1 MTRYAELQCTSNF
14 AFLRGASHPGELV
27 EQAKALGHQAIAITD
42 VNTLAGIVRG
52 HVAAEEAGVR
62 FVVGCRLEVEVELRS
77 NVRALRPPSPSPPH
91 WGSEMGQAPSYPPPH
106 LTSPPPRAERDKKAE
121 GEQRSLLC
129 YPTSRAAYGRLTRL
143 LTRGKRRAEKAQ
155 CQLYYDDLIEF
166 GDGQIFV
173 ALPPEDGIGDV
184 RPSTAPPAVA
194 GVRAQDEEGLSWHK
208 GKPLIP
214 SAEHRVSDASSRG
227 THGRG
232 NVENDFAEFL
242 HRLKTDFPGR
252 VYLAAQ
258 HLYRGDDAKRLYRLQ
273 QLAEQVGMP
282 LVATNDVLYH
292 APERRRLQ
300 DVLSCIRDDC
310 TLAEAGFRLNAHAE
324 RHLKSPDEM
333 ARLFRGYEDAL
344 GRSVEIVE
352 RCRFSLNELKYDYP
366 DESGGHGGT
375 PQERL
380 ESLVWN
386 GAAWRYP
393 GGVPDHVVER
403 LETELRLIEKLD
415 YAPYFLTVNSIMKEA
430 ERRGILCQGRGS
442 AANSV
447 VCYCLGVTA
456 VAPEMIDV
464 LFERFINEERREP
477 PDIDVDFEHERREEI
492 IQFIYKKYGRDR
504 AALTATVIHYRPRR
518 AIREVGKVLGLSE
531 DVTAALAG
539 TVWGWYGDAI
549 QQKHV
554 RALGLDPTD
563 PTLAL
568 ALELA
573 TELVGFPR
581 HLSQHVGGFV
591 ITHGPLE
598 ELVPIENAAMADR
611 TVIEWDKDDIDA
623 LRMMKIDI
631 LALGMLTAIRRGLDL
646 IAAHYGTRY
655 DLATIPKEDPAV
667 FEMLQHAD
675 SIGVF
680 QVESRAQMSMLPRLK
695 PKEFYDLVIEVAIVR
710 PGPIQGGMVHPYLR
724 RRCGEEPVVFP
735 SGKEELKEVLGKTL
749 GVPLFQE
756 QAMKMAM
763 VAAKFTGAEANGLRQ
778 AMATFRHNGTMPK
791 YKDKFIDGMI
801 ANGYEP
807 DFAQRCFKQIE
818 GFGEY
823 GFPESHAASFAL
835 LVYASAWIKRF
846 YPEVFT
852 AALLNSQPMGFYA
865 PAQLVRDARDH
876 GVEIRPVDVNFSRWD
891 CTLESL
897 EEGDRKNAVRPSTAR
912 PSGLRAQ
919 DEENLSWKE
928 NILIPSA
935 EHRGSGASSRG
946 TQGSIPGKCALRL
959 GFNQVKGLSNEP
971 MEKFVRRR
979 TEPQPPPENASR
991 FLPSPAGGGGGF
1003 SSIDDV
1009 TRRGG
1014 LDRKSLERL
1023 AEADAFRSLGLDR
1036 RQALWAM
1043 KGVETA
1049 TPALFAARPA
1059 APKPDVPVPLPVMP
1073 LGQHIIEDYH
1083 WTGMSLKAHP
1093 LSFLRDELT
1102 RRRIVTAASLRH
1114 RKDGERLTVAGIVLV
1129 RQRPGKGNV
1138 VFMTLEDETGIANLV
1153 VWIPVF
1159 ERFRRIVMG
1168 GRMIACTGKL
1178 QIQGEVIHVV
1188 AERIQDWTPALRRI
1202 GEAADDHTGQGRLEL
1217 SVHSH
1222 DFH

>member
-1 MTRYAELQCTSNF
+1 
-14 AFLRGASHPGELV
+14 
-27 EQAKALGHQAIAITD
+27 
-42 VNTLAGIVRG
+42 
-52 HVAAEEAGVR
+52 
-62 FVVGCRLEVEVELRS
+62 
-77 NVRALRPPSPSPPH
+77 
-91 WGSEMGQAPSYPPPH
+91 
-106 LTSPPPRAERDKKAE
+106 
-121 GEQRSLLC
+121 
-129 YPTSRAAYGRLTRL
+129 
-143 LTRGKRRAEKAQ
+143 
-155 CQLYYDDLIEF
+155 
-166 GDGQIFV
+166 
-173 ALPPEDGIGDV
+173 
-184 RPSTAPPAVA
+184 
-194 GVRAQDEEGLSWHK
+194 
-208 GKPLIP
+208 
-214 SAEHRVSDASSRG
+214 
-227 THGRG
+227 
-232 NVENDFAEFL
+232 
-242 HRLKTDFPGR
+242 
-252 VYLAAQ
+252 
-258 HLYRGDDAKRLYRLQ
+258 
-273 QLAEQVGMP
+273 
-282 LVATNDVLYH
+282 
-292 APERRRLQ
+292 
-300 DVLSCIRDDC
+300 
-310 TLAEAGFRLNAHAE
+310 
-324 RHLKSPDEM
+324 M

-344 GRSVEIVE
+344 ERSVEIAE
-352 RCRFSLNELKYDYP
+352 RCRFSLEELKYDYP

-375 PQERL
+375 PQTRL
-380 ESLVWN
+380 ESLAWN

-393 GGVPDHVVER
+393 DGVPDHVIER
-403 LETELRLIEKLD
+403 LETELRLIEKLG

-430 ERRGILCQGRGS
+430 QRRGILCQGRGS

-456 VAPEMIDV
+456 VSPEMIDV

-492 IQFIYKKYGRDR
+492 IQFIYEKYGRDR

-549 QQKHV
+549 ELKHV
-554 RALGLDPTD
+554 RELGLDPAD

-591 ITHGPLE
+591 ITRGLLE
-598 ELVPIENAAMADR
+598 EIVPIENAAMEDR

-623 LRMMKIDI
+623 LRMLKIDI
-631 LALGMLTAIRRGLDL
+631 LALGMLTAIRRGFDL
-646 IAAHYGTRY
+646 IAAHYGKRY
-655 DLATIPKEDPAV
+655 TLATVPKEDPAV
-667 FEMLQHAD
+667 YEMLGHAD

-680 QVESRAQMSMLPRLK
+680 QVESRAQMSMLPRLR

-724 RRCGEEPVVFP
+724 RRNGEEAVEYP
-735 SGKEELKEVLGKTL
+735 SGKEELKGVLGKTL

-778 AMATFRHNGTMPK
+778 AMATFRRNGTMPQ
-791 YKDKFIDGMI
+791 YKDKFINGMI

-807 DFAQRCFKQIE
+807 DFARRCFAQIE

-835 LVYASAWIKRF
+835 LVYASAWIKHF

-852 AALLNSQPMGFYA
+852 TALLNSQPMGFYA
-865 PAQLVRDARDH
+865 PAQLVRDAREH
-876 GVEIRPVDVNFSRWD
+876 GVEVRPVDINFSWWD
-891 CTLESL
+891 CTLEPP
-897 EEGDRKNAVRPSTAR
+897 GA
-912 PSGLRAQ
+912 
-919 DEENLSWKE
+919 DE
-928 NILIPSA
+928 P
-935 EHRGSGASSRG
+935 
-946 TQGSIPGKCALRL
+946 CALRL
-959 GFNQVKGLSNEP
+959 GFNQVKGLSQEK
-971 MEKFVRRR
+971 MEQLTKRRD
-979 TEPQPPPENASR
+979 
-991 FLPSPAGGGGGF
+991 AGYGSVGDLVAR
-1003 SSIDDV
+1003 SD
-1009 TRRGG
+1009 

-1043 KGVETA
+1043 KGVEVA
-1049 TPALFAARPA
+1049 PPEMFAAHR
-1059 APKPDVPVPLPVMP
+1059 APTRDVLAPLPAMP

-1083 WTGMSLKAHP
+1083 WTGLSLKAHP
-1093 LSFLRDELT
+1093 LSFLRADLA
-1102 RRRIVTAASLRH
+1102 RRLIVPAAELRH
-1114 RKDGERLTVAGIVLV
+1114 RHDGERLTVAGIVLV

-1138 VFMTLEDETGIANLV
+1138 VFVTLEDETGIANLV

-1168 GRMIACTGKL
+1168 ARMIACTGKL

-1188 AERIQDWTPALRRI
+1188 AEQMRDMTPALRRI
-1202 GEAADDHTGQGRLEL
+1202 GDGADEGPGSGQLEL
-1217 SVHSH
+1217 AIHSH

>member
-1 MTRYAELQCTSNF
+1 MTRYAELQATSNF
-14 AFLRGASHPGELV
+14 CFLRGASHPHELV
-27 EQAKALGHQAIAITD
+27 EQAKVLGHHAIAITD

-52 HVAAEEAGVR
+52 HIAAEEHKMR
-62 FVVGCRLEVEVELRS
+62 FVVGCRLEVEVPLARKIFFVVPAKAGTQGNHPS
-77 NVRALRPPSPSPPH
+77 LALDFRFR
-91 WGSEMGQAPSYPPPH
+91 GNDEKG
-106 LTSPPPRAERDKKAE
+106 TN
-121 GEQRSLLC
+121 RSLLC
-129 YPTSRAAYGRLTRL
+129 YPTSRAAYGRLTRM

-155 CQLYYDDLIEF
+155 CKLFYDDLVEF
-166 GDGQIFV
+166 GEGQIFV
-173 ALPPEDGIGDV
+173 ALPPEKL
-184 RPSTAPPAVA
+184 TA
-194 GVRAQDEEGLSWHK
+194 
-208 GKPLIP
+208 
-214 SAEHRVSDASSRG
+214 
-227 THGRG
+227 
-232 NVENDFAEFL
+232 DFAAFL
-242 HRLKTDFPGR
+242 KHLVADFPGH
-252 VYLAAQ
+252 VYLAVQ
-258 HLYRGDDAKRLYRLQ
+258 HLYRGDDARRLHRLKK
-273 QLAEQVGMP
+273 LADSASVP

-300 DVLSCIRDDC
+300 DVVSCIREGC
-310 TLAEAGFRLNAHAE
+310 TLAEAGFRVNAHAE
-324 RHLKSPDEM
+324 RHLKSPEEM
-333 ARLFRGYEDAL
+333 SRLFRGYEDAL
-344 GRSVEIVE
+344 ERSVEIAE

-393 GGVPDHVVER
+393 NGVPDDVTER
-403 LETELRLIEKLD
+403 IETELRLIEKLG
-415 YAPYFLTVNSIMKEA
+415 YAPYFLTVHSIVMEA
-430 ERRGILCQGRGS
+430 RRRDILCQGRGS

-447 VCYCLGVTA
+447 VCYCLGVTEIS
-456 VAPEMIDV
+456 PKMIDV

-477 PDIDVDFEHERREEI
+477 PDIDVDFEHERREEV
-492 IQFIYKKYGRDR
+492 IQHIYEKYGRDR

-539 TVWGWYGDAI
+539 TVWGWYGDEI
-549 QQKHV
+549 DPKHV
-554 RALGLDPTD
+554 RKLGLDLTD
-563 PTLAL
+563 PTLRL

-573 TELVGFPR
+573 RALVGFPR

-591 ITHGPLE
+591 ITRTSLE
-598 ELVPIENAAMADR
+598 ELVPIEKAAMVDR

-623 LRMMKIDI
+623 LRMLKIDI
-631 LALGMLTAIRRGLDL
+631 LALGMLTAIRRSFDL
-646 IAAHYGTRY
+646 IAAHYGKRY
-655 DLATIPKEDPAV
+655 TLATVPKEDPAV
-667 FEMLQHAD
+667 YEMLTHAD

-680 QVESRAQMSMLPRLK
+680 QVESRAQMSMLPRLQ

-724 RRCGEEPVVFP
+724 RRNEEEPVVFP
-735 SGKEELKEVLGKTL
+735 SGKEELREVLGKTL

-778 AMATFRHNGTMPK
+778 AMATFRHNGQMPK
-791 YKDKFIDGMI
+791 YKDKFINGMI
-801 ANGYEP
+801 KNGYEA

-876 GVEIRPVDVNFSRWD
+876 GVEVRPVDVNFSRWD
-891 CTLESL
+891 CTLES
-897 EEGDRKNAVRPSTAR
+897 GKDFFMPSS
-912 PSGLRAQ
+912 P
-919 DEENLSWKE
+919 D
-928 NILIPSA
+928 
-935 EHRGSGASSRG
+935 
-946 TQGSIPGKCALRL
+946 SIKHCALRL
-959 GFNQVKGLSNEP
+959 GFNQVKGLAQ
-971 MEKFVRRR
+971 EKLEALVARRG
-979 TEPQPPPENASR
+979 
-991 FLPSPAGGGGGF
+991 AGYI
-1003 SSIDDV
+1003 SIDDV
-1009 TRRGG
+1009 TRRAD
-1014 LDRKSLERL
+1014 LERKSLERL

-1043 KGVETA
+1043 KGIEVAPPE
-1049 TPALFAARPA
+1049 LFAARPA
-1059 APKPDVPVPLPVMP
+1059 IQRDMPAPLPAMP

-1083 WTGMSLKAHP
+1083 WTGLSLKAHP
-1093 LSFLRDELT
+1093 LSFLRDDLA
-1102 RRRIVTAASLRH
+1102 RRRIVTAGSLRH
-1114 RKDGERLTVAGIVLV
+1114 RKNSERLTVAGIVLV

-1168 GRMIACTGKL
+1168 ARLVACTGKL
-1178 QIQGEVIHVV
+1178 QIQGEVTHVV
-1188 AERIQDWTPALRRI
+1188 AEHLRDLTPALRRI
-1202 GEAADDHTGQGRLEL
+1202 GEAGGGQGQLDL
-1217 SVHSH
+1217 AIQSH

>member
-14 AFLRGASHPGELV
+14 SFLRGASHPGELV
-27 EQAKALGHQAIAITD
+27 AQAKALGHRAVAVTD
-42 VNTLAGIVRG
+42 ANTLAGIVRG
-52 HVAAEEAGVR
+52 HVAAEEAGLR
-62 FVVGCRLEVEVELRS
+62 YVVGCRLNLS
-77 NVRALRPPSPSPPH
+77 SSPSRR
-91 WGSEMGQAPSYPPPH
+91 EGQSR
-106 LTSPPPRAERDKKAE
+106 LRLVKDSSAEFAAGR
-121 GEQRSLLC
+121 GLLC
-129 YPTSRAAYGRLTRL
+129 YPTSRAAYGRLTRM

-155 CQLYYDDLIEF
+155 CKLCYDDLIEF
-166 GDGQIFV
+166 GDGQVFV
-173 ALPPEDGIGDV
+173 ALPPED
-184 RPSTAPPAVA
+184 
-194 GVRAQDEEGLSWHK
+194 
-208 GKPLIP
+208 
-214 SAEHRVSDASSRG
+214 DAR
-227 THGRG
+227 
-232 NVENDFAEFL
+232 DFVEFL
-242 HRLKTDFPGR
+242 RRLNTDFPGR

-258 HLYRGDDAKRLYRLQ
+258 HLYRGDDAKRLHRLE
-273 QLAEQVGMP
+273 QLAEEVGVP

-292 APERRRLQ
+292 APARRRLQ
-300 DVLSCIRDDC
+300 DVVTCIREGC

-324 RHLKSPDEM
+324 RHLKSPEEM

-344 GRSVEIVE
+344 ERTVEIVE
-352 RCRFSLNELKYDYP
+352 RCQFSLNELKYDYP

-393 GGVPDHVVER
+393 GGVPDHVIER
-403 LETELRLIEKLD
+403 LETELRLIEKLE

-492 IQFIYKKYGRDR
+492 IQFIYNIYGRER

-549 QQKHV
+549 QQQHV
-554 RALGLDPTD
+554 RQLGLDPTD

-568 ALELA
+568 ALQLA

-591 ITHGPLE
+591 ITRGLLE
-598 ELVPIENAAMADR
+598 EIVPIENAAMADR

-623 LRMMKIDI
+623 LRMLKIDV

-655 DLATIPKEDPAV
+655 NLATIPKEDPAV
-667 FEMLQHAD
+667 YEMLQHAD

-724 RRCGEEPVVFP
+724 RRNNEEPVEYP

-865 PAQLVRDARDH
+865 PAQLVRDAREH
-876 GVEIRPVDVNFSRWD
+876 GVEVRPVDVNFSGWD
-891 CTLESL
+891 CTLEIPDNTS
-897 EEGDRKNAVRPSTAR
+897 PSMGEVEIEQR
-912 PSGLRAQ
+912 EISGGGGSSVASTITPTCSQ
-919 DEENLSWKE
+919 
-928 NILIPSA
+928 PSA
-935 EHRGSGASSRG
+935 AHVLPHRGGG
-946 TQGSIPGKCALRL
+946 IKGVKHCALRL
-959 GFNQVKGLSNEP
+959 GFNQVKGLQQ
-971 MEKFVRRR
+971 EKLAAFI
-979 TEPQPPPENASR
+979 ENR
-991 FLPSPAGGGGGF
+991 DAGYA
-1003 SSIDDV
+1003 SIDDV

-1014 LDRKSLERL
+1014 LERKALERL

-1043 KGVETA
+1043 KGAETA
-1049 TPALFAARPA
+1049 LPALFAVRPA
-1059 APKPDVPVPLPVMP
+1059 APKPDVPAPLPAMP

-1083 WTGMSLKAHP
+1083 WTGLSLKAHP
-1093 LSFLRDELT
+1093 LSFLRAELA
-1102 RRRIVTAASLRH
+1102 RRRIVTAASLRD
-1114 RKDGERLTVAGIVLV
+1114 RRDGDRLTVAGIVLV

-1153 VWIPVF
+1153 VWIPIF

-1168 GRMIACTGKL
+1168 GRMVACTGKL
-1178 QIQGEVIHVV
+1178 QIQGEVIHIV

-1202 GEAADDHTGQGRLEL
+1202 GEAADDKPRQGRLEL
-1217 SVHSH
+1217 SVQSR

>member
-1 MTRYAELQCTSNF
+1 MKRPSAEL
-14 AFLRGASHPGELV
+14 A
-27 EQAKALGHQAIAITD
+27 
-42 VNTLAGIVRG
+42 AGR
-52 HVAAEEAGVR
+52 
-62 FVVGCRLEVEVELRS
+62 
-77 NVRALRPPSPSPPH
+77 
-91 WGSEMGQAPSYPPPH
+91 
-106 LTSPPPRAERDKKAE
+106 T
-121 GEQRSLLC
+121 LLC

-155 CQLYYDDLIEF
+155 CKLFYDDLLEF
-166 GDGQIFV
+166 GEGQILV
-173 ALPPEDGIGDV
+173 ALPPENFLED
-184 RPSTAPPAVA
+184 
-194 GVRAQDEEGLSWHK
+194 
-208 GKPLIP
+208 
-214 SAEHRVSDASSRG
+214 
-227 THGRG
+227 
-232 NVENDFAEFL
+232 DFTEFL

-258 HLYRGDDAKRLYRLQ
+258 HLYRGDDAKRLHRLK
-273 QLAEQVGMP
+273 QLAEQVGVP

-300 DVLSCIRDDC
+300 DVVNCIREGC

-324 RHLKSPDEM
+324 RHLKSPEEM
-333 ARLFRGYEDAL
+333 ARLFRGYEGAL
-344 GRSVEIVE
+344 ERTVEIVG
-352 RCRFSLNELKYDYP
+352 RCQFSLNELKYDYP

-380 ESLVWN
+380 ESLTWN
-386 GAAWRYP
+386 GAARRYP
-393 GGVPDHVVER
+393 DGVPDHVTER
-403 LETELRLIEKLD
+403 IETELRLIEKLD
-415 YAPYFLTVNSIMKEA
+415 YAPYFLTVHSIMKEA
-430 ERRGILCQGRGS
+430 ERREILCQGRGS

-456 VAPEMIDV
+456 VSPEMIDV
-464 LFERFINEERREP
+464 LFERFINDQRREP

-492 IQFIYKKYGRDR
+492 IQFIYGKYGRDR

-549 QQKHV
+549 QQQHV
-554 RALGLDPTD
+554 RELGLDPAD
-563 PTLAL
+563 PTLELAL
-568 ALELA
+568 ALA

-581 HLSQHVGGFV
+581 HLSQHVGGFI
-591 ITHGPLE
+591 ITRGPLE
-598 ELVPIENAAMADR
+598 EVVPIENAAMADR

-623 LRMMKIDI
+623 LRILKIDI

-646 IAAHYGTRY
+646 IAAHYGKHY
-655 DLATIPKEDPAV
+655 NLATIPKEDPAV
-667 FEMLQHAD
+667 YEMLQHAD
-675 SIGVF
+675 SVGVF

-735 SGKEELKEVLGKTL
+735 SEALRTVLGKTL

-756 QAMKMAM
+756 QAMKMSM
-763 VAAKFTGAEANGLRQ
+763 VAAGFTGAEANGLRQ

-791 YKDKFIDGMI
+791 YKDKFINGMI

-865 PAQLVRDARDH
+865 PAQLVRDAREH
-876 GVEIRPVDVNFSRWD
+876 GVEVRRVDVNLSAWD
-891 CTLESL
+891 CTLEILNDTSPSMGRSKSSSARFRVGVMPMERSPPPARSL
-897 EEGDRKNAVRPSTAR
+897 PLLAPSPFKGEGEKNRR
-912 PSGLRAQ
+912 
-919 DEENLSWKE
+919 
-928 NILIPSA
+928 
-935 EHRGSGASSRG
+935 
-946 TQGSIPGKCALRL
+946 ALRL
-959 GFNQVKGLSNEP
+959 GFNQVKGLPQESLDKLVESRS
-971 MEKFVRRR
+971 EGYSSVDDLVRR
-979 TEPQPPPENASR
+979 S
-991 FLPSPAGGGGGF
+991 
-1003 SSIDDV
+1003 
-1009 TRRGG
+1009 G

-1049 TPALFAARPA
+1049 APALFAARPA
-1059 APKPDVPVPLPVMP
+1059 ATSPDVLAPLPAMP
-1073 LGQHIIEDYH
+1073 LGQHIVEDYH
-1083 WTGMSLKAHP
+1083 WTGLSLKAHP
-1093 LSFLRDELT
+1093 LSFLRDDLT
-1102 RRRIVTAASLRH
+1102 RRRIVPAASLRH
-1114 RKDGERLTVAGIVLV
+1114 RRDGERLTVAGIVLV

-1188 AERIQDWTPALRRI
+1188 AERLQDWTSDLRRI
-1202 GEAADDHTGQGRLEL
+1202 GEAGGGQGQLEL
-1217 SVHSH
+1217 SVQSH